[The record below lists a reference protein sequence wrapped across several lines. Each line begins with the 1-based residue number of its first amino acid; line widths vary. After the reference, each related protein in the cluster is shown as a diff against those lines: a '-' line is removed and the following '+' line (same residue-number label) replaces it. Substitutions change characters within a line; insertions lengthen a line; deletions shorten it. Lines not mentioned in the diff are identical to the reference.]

1 MAPSPMETEGG
12 CSGSES
18 ASSRGSV
25 SVGRKGRP
33 KGKRGRGAAAR
44 DASQAKIVAVDGVGG
59 GPEPLVE
66 ETLSSLEMP
75 PPPAPAARAASADA
89 DVAASAAVAAST
101 AVAASADT
109 DASADAATA
118 AAAGDAAK
126 HDHAMEVVRGGPG
139 RISAEVAKIRTEV
152 ILDTSVIV
160 RSSTRELLLVVAKY
174 EALISALT
182 LRNAVLEDRHRQSKK
197 APPPPPPPTT
207 QAAAPR
213 MPSAYASAYPSLPMP
228 SAVPVPMPRKPRET
242 WSAIVH
248 SSDPKISGKEL
259 ADKVRKEIAP
269 SLGVKRLIAKGLLN
283 KYDSH
288 IISIQV
294 IRGSLGCFRQFMYYS
309 GYLRGWT

>member
-1 MAPSPMETEGG
+1 
-12 CSGSES
+12 
-18 ASSRGSV
+18 
-25 SVGRKGRP
+25 
-33 KGKRGRGAAAR
+33 
-44 DASQAKIVAVDGVGG
+44 VDGVGG

-75 PPPAPAARAASADA
+75 PPPAPAARVASAATAASADA
-89 DVAASAAVAAST
+89 DVAASAAIATSA

-109 DASADAATA
+109 AASADAATA

-197 APPPPPPPTT
+197 VPTHERVV
-207 QAAAPR
+207 Q
-213 MPSAYASAYPSLPMP
+213 
-228 SAVPVPMPRKPRET
+228 K
-242 WSAIVH
+242 
-248 SSDPKISGKEL
+248 
-259 ADKVRKEIAP
+259 
-269 SLGVKRLIAKGLLN
+269 
-283 KYDSH
+283 
-288 IISIQV
+288 Q
-294 IRGSLGCFRQFMYYS
+294 
-309 GYLRGWT
+309 LR